1 MITTKRSTPTVTPKK
16 PVNTS
21 INKPPLNQ
29 NNSEKQPVRSSSKP
43 IEKKSSDI
51 SDSTTTPKKSI
62 EPTPPKKPPV
72 RLGKIPK
79 LTPANIQKSTEKPT
93 SSKSLTNQKSDLLAF
108 GGNLNNNKELNT
120 TEKNPPKLRRP
131 SPKRRS
137 PQRLNRPQKNPIDTS
152 DPFLPL
158 PPMDLDITMDKTLGK
173 QLPVSNQRYPPLLDN
188 NPRSTSNFPR
198 SNSIALENTQS
209 QSPLSPVNI
218 FFKCHSP

>member
-1 MITTKRSTPTVTPKK
+1 VITTKKSTPTVTPKK

-51 SDSTTTPKKSI
+51 SDSTTTTPKKPI

-79 LTPANIQKSTEKPT
+79 LTPANIQKPTEKPT

-158 PPMDLDITMDKTLGK
+158 PSIDLDITMDKTLGK
-173 QLPVSNQRYPPLLDN
+173 QPPISNQRYPSLLDN
-188 NPRSTSNFPR
+188 NPRSTSNFSR

-209 QSPLSPVNI
+209 QSPLSPVNH
-218 FFKCHSP
+218 FF